1 MSLSVETAILLPG
14 EVLLWKGQDYRGAN
28 RQFPHYYLTD
38 ERMLVQ
44 TTKIS
49 YKSFDLCHILAVEF
63 EQGKA
68 FSYLTIS
75 FEHGEIPNLTLKLK
89 EEASAV
95 HHKLLEARERSI
107 QRALSNGEEIP
118 RVVYAKLLPFFFY
131 NFIKQNSIVFFY
143 AGLAILAAWS
153 NHSFPGI
160 LGLGS
165 FLLCLLFFSTR
176 TGLHFLDKTNNM
188 LRNWVFK
195 LNDSENLVVSRRI
208 IIMSGN
214 LILGFWCVLILLM
227 FLSVLI
233 IYPQMFTR

>member
-14 EVLLWKGQDYRGAN
+14 EVLLWKGQDYRGTS
-28 RQFPHYYLTD
+28 RQFPRYYLTD
-38 ERMLVQ
+38 ERLLVQ
-44 TTKIS
+44 TTKVS
-49 YKSFDLCHILAVEF
+49 YKSFDLCHVLTVEF
-63 EQGKA
+63 ESHKD

-75 FEHGEIPNLTLKLK
+75 FERGEVPNLTLKLK

-95 HHKLLEARERSI
+95 YHKLLEARDRSI
-107 QRALSNGEEIP
+107 QRALANGEEIP
-118 RVVYAKLLPFFFY
+118 KVVYAKLVPFFIY

-143 AGLAILAAWS
+143 AGLAILATWS

-176 TGLHFLDKTNNM
+176 TGQRFLDKTNSM
-188 LRNWVFK
+188 FKNWIFK
-195 LNDSENLVVSRRI
+195 LNDAENLVVSRRI

-214 LILGFWCVLILLM
+214 LILGFWCLAILLM

-233 IYPQMFTR
+233 FYPQMFTR